1 MLSKTKIRDRARKKT
16 SQDVKD
22 TINLALKHVG
32 WMQVAK
38 ILSGPTRNQSVL
50 NLQEIDHKAKTGDTI
65 IVTGKVLSKG
75 NLTKKI
81 KICSMSIS
89 GQAREKLKETKSEY
103 IHLSEEIKKNPKAE
117 GIKILG

>member
-22 TINLALKHVG
+22 TINLALKHAP
-32 WMQVAK
+32 WMQIAK
-38 ILSGPTRNQSVL
+38 ILSGPTRNQSAV

-89 GQAREKLKETKSEY
+89 GQAREKMKETKSEY